1 MKFRV
6 LLFIYIGVVLG
17 ILLLDIAF
25 HTKLIWLALTTLFFS
40 GIIALGVSVMRLN
53 FFVQSRSK
61 IFTEKKDIALTFDDG
76 PAPEFTPKILDLL
89 KEFDA
94 KATFF
99 CIGSKVKGQEAILK
113 RIIGEGHAIGNHT
126 FDHANS
132 FPWWSIKKIKESIAN
147 ADRAFNE
154 AGIET
159 PVMFRPPFGV
169 TNNLIATAIK
179 QSSKQCVGWSIRTK
193 DTCKSIDD
201 VVNKVKNKLKAG
213 DIILLHDTNPNILV
227 ELREILEYC
236 KKNNFTPVALNNIEQ
251 KI

>member
-17 ILLLDIAF
+17 ILLLNVAF
-25 HTKLIWLALTTLFFS
+25 HTKLIWVALTTLFFS

-61 IFTEKKDIALTFDDG
+61 IYTEKKDIALTFDDG
-76 PAPEFTPKILDLL
+76 PDQKFTPKILDLL
-89 KEFDA
+89 KEFNA

-113 RIIGEGHAIGNHT
+113 RMIEDGHAIGNHT
-126 FDHANS
+126 FEHANS
-132 FPWWSIKKIKESIAN
+132 FPWWSIKKIEESIVN
-147 ADRAFNE
+147 ADRALNK
-154 AGIET
+154 AGIQT

-169 TNNLIATAIK
+169 TNNLIATAIT
-179 QSSKQCVGWSIRTK
+179 QNNKQCVGWSIRTK
-193 DTCKSIDD
+193 DTCKSVTD
-201 VVNKVKNKLKAG
+201 VVNKVKKKLKSG

-236 KKNNFTPVALNNIEQ
+236 KKNNYTSVALNNIEQ
-251 KI
+251 EI